1 MSELS
6 SQWPKDSHERKLNS
20 DSNFKRAEILERI
33 HNGHQGMTK
42 CRQRA
47 KDSVWWP
54 GIKSDI
60 NGKVSRC
67 HTCCKMQVQHPE
79 PLIPSPFPQRPWQ
92 TRFIE
97 IAKLTST
104 TAVSVISHL
113 ISIFIH
119 HGVPEVVVLDNGPQY
134 SSAVFEEFSKEY
146 EFDHVTSGP
155 KYPQANGE
163 AERAV
168 KTTKQLLEKNTDPYL
183 ALLAYRSTPLE
194 NGYSPSELLMGRKLR
209 TTLPTTPK
217 QLKPSLPKE
226 SVVREK
232 ERKIKDTRETLIV
245 DTK

>member
-1 MSELS
+1 MTS
-6 SQWPKDSHERKLNS
+6 S
-20 DSNFKRAEILERI
+20 
-33 HNGHQGMTK
+33 
-42 CRQRA
+42 
-47 KDSVWWP
+47 
-54 GIKSDI
+54 
-60 NGKVSRC
+60 
-67 HTCCKMQVQHPE
+67 
-79 PLIPSPFPQRPWQ
+79 
-92 TRFIE
+92 
-97 IAKLTST
+97 
-104 TAVSVISHL
+104 
-113 ISIFIH
+113 
-119 HGVPEVVVLDNGPQY
+119 
-134 SSAVFEEFSKEY
+134 
-146 EFDHVTSGP
+146 P

-163 AERAV
+163 AERVV